1 MESLLICS
9 RGEGTMAR
17 TPLMQFL
24 KRATRLAAL
33 EANGIDPAEY
43 HLDSV
48 SRRSV
53 LVGTAAA
60 ATTVFLPV
68 PAGAAGAKVAIV
80 GAGLAGLTAAR
91 HLKRTFN
98 VHADLYEGNTRV
110 GGRCFTARGL
120 FAQNQIAEH
129 GGELIDSDH
138 HAIRKLAAELGLKLT
153 NVLGAT
159 PPNTK
164 ALYMFN
170 GEPYDLADATRD
182 WQPIYGL
189 VQRQTRHIG
198 DFSYKHSTHAAR
210 HFDSMSI
217 SQWVQGFVPGGSQS
231 QLGQLIE
238 NAFTEENALDAD
250 KQSALC
256 AIPTLAEDPRDNFN
270 LYYTDSDQHY
280 HIEGG
285 NDQLATLMANE
296 IGARLISATALVAI
310 AQLSDGRFRL
320 TFAQGANQF
329 DKVYDRVILALPFS
343 VMRVAVDFSNAGF
356 RPLKVQAI
364 ETLPMGVSCKTQL
377 QFTERKWY
385 EVGCNSE
392 IRTPALAFNTTWD
405 VTRGQPGKAGIFNF
419 FAGGTEAMRAGEMDD
434 SDLALLLMK
443 EASPIIPGL
452 DQLWN
457 GLMIKN
463 AWQFNPW
470 SYGSYSSYQPGY
482 QTTVLGIERKREG
495 NCFFAGE
502 HTENQNGFLNSAVQS
517 GLRAAREVAASLGA
531 VAVQGIVA
539 AAPHASG
546 DRERALALH

>member
-1 MESLLICS
+1 
-9 RGEGTMAR
+9 MAR
-17 TPLMQFL
+17 TPLMHFL
-24 KRATRLAAL
+24 KRATRVAAL
-33 EANGIDPAEY
+33 EAHGIDPATFRA
-43 HLDSV
+43 DSI
-48 SRRSV
+48 SRRGI
-53 LVGTAAA
+53 LAGTAAA
-60 ATTVFLPV
+60 ATTMFLPV
-68 PAGAAGAKVAIV
+68 PAGAAAAKVAIV

-91 HLKRTFN
+91 HLKRTFH
-98 VHADLYEGNTRV
+98 VDADLYEGNTRV
-110 GGRCFTARGL
+110 GGRCFSARGL
-120 FAQNQIAEH
+120 FAENQIAEH
-129 GGELIDSDH
+129 GGELIDTDH
-138 HAIRKLAAELGLKLT
+138 IAIRRLAAQLGLKLT
-153 NVLGAT
+153 DVLGAV
-159 PPNTK
+159 PRHTK
-164 ALYMFN
+164 ALYLFN
-170 GEPYDLADATRD
+170 GKPYDLADATRD
-182 WQPIYGL
+182 WQPIYDL

-198 DFSYKHSTHAAR
+198 HFNYKHSSAAAK

-217 SQWVQGFVPGGSQS
+217 SEWVHKYVPGGRRS
-231 QLGQLIE
+231 QLGELIQ

-256 AIPTLAEDPRDNFN
+256 AVPTLAEDPRDNFN

-310 AQLSDGRFRL
+310 KQLSDGRFRL

-343 VMRVAVDFSNAGF
+343 VMRVAVDFGRAGF
-356 RPLKVQAI
+356 RPLKEQAI

-419 FAGGTEAMRAGEMDD
+419 FAGGTEAIRAGQMDD

-443 EASPIIPGL
+443 EASPLIPGL

-470 SYGSYSSYQPGY
+470 SYGSYSTYPPGY
-482 QTTVLGIERKREG
+482 QTTVLGIEREPEG

-502 HTENQNGFLNSAVQS
+502 QTVDQNGFLNSAVQS
-517 GLRAAREVAASLGA
+517 GIRAARDVAESLGTM
-531 VAVQGIVA
+531 IVRETYSTA
-539 AAPHASG
+539 AKSVH
-546 DRERALALH
+546 